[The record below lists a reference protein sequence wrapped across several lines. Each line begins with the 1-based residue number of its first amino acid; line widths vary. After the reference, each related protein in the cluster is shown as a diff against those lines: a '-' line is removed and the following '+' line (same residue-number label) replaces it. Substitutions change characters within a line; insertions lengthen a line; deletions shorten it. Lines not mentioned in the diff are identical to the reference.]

1 MQSSKTNT
9 ERRNTEEKKSIQD
22 MISLALR
29 AVCAAMG
36 IAVVV
41 LSILGAIR
49 SETAVILL
57 GIGVA
62 CAGISLLD
70 RQQ

>member
-36 IAVVV
+36 IAVVA